1 MLFLVV
7 TWFHVRFD
15 LLFLCAFIVS
25 SLNFFNAY
33 FSVAL
38 CVSCFVFFFF
48 FSSRRR
54 HTSCSLVTGVQT
66 CALPI
71 CFIGCTLAASMLPVR
86 AFAAP
91 ATLAAPAAGVNSKL
105 FDRAMAAM
113 SRHAASLAA
122 TDRIAIADFSMASA
136 TARFHLIDF
145 ENGKVR
151 NLLVAHGRG
160 FDPKHSDW
168 LQRFS
173 KEPGR
178 SEEPTLEL

>member
-1 MLFLVV
+1 MV
-7 TWFHVRFD
+7 
-15 LLFLCAFIVS
+15 C
-25 SLNFFNAY
+25 
-33 FSVAL
+33 
-38 CVSCFVFFFF
+38 VFFFY
-48 FSSRRR
+48 SRRR
-54 HTSCSLVTGVQT
+54 HTRCALVTGVQT

-71 CFIGCTLAASMLPVR
+71 S
-86 AFAAP
+86 
-91 ATLAAPAAGVNSKL
+91 PAAGVNSKL

-160 FDPKHSDW
+160 GSDA
-168 LQRFS
+168 RRVGKGCVS
-173 KEPGR
+173 TGR
-178 SEEPTLEL
+178 SRWSRYS

>member
-1 MLFLVV
+1 MNMNP
-7 TWFHVRFD
+7 
-15 LLFLCAFIVS
+15 I
-25 SLNFFNAY
+25 
-33 FSVAL
+33 
-38 CVSCFVFFFF
+38 
-48 FSSRRR
+48 SR
-54 HTSCSLVTGVQT
+54 GG
-66 CALPI
+66 
-71 CFIGCTLAASMLPVR
+71 FIGCTLAESMLPVR

-91 ATLAAPAAGVNSKL
+91 STLAAPAAGVNSKL

-160 FDPKHSDW
+160 GSDA
-168 LQRFS
+168 RRVGKGCVS
-173 KEPGR
+173 TGR
-178 SEEPTLEL
+178 SRWSRYS